1 MLNRWQKFLKKYSNK
16 GYSRSELSKMYQK
29 KYAKTL
35 SKEKETRK
43 KGEKLSRRPRKFSK
57 KVCRSLVSDKV
68 SANMKEYRAGRYVS
82 PAQAIAVSYS
92 QVQKRYPKCK
102 KFLKR

>member
-1 MLNRWQKFLKKYSNK
+1 MLNRWQKFLKKYSGK
-16 GYSRSELSKMYQK
+16 GYSRTELSNMYQK
-29 KYAKTL
+29 KYSKTIQ
-35 SKEKETRK
+35 KEKETRK

-68 SANMKEYRAGRYVS
+68 SANIKEYSKGRYVS
-82 PAQAIAVSYS
+82 PSQAIAVSYS

-102 KFLKR
+102 KFLKQ